1 MTLPKFLQSTLWS
14 YDLKSL
20 DPKKDYRLIITQ
32 VLNHG
37 NWEQVQWLK
46 KTYGLEKIKKVVKN
60 PSRGLWYDDV
70 LNYWQ
75 IVLSLKLP
83 KKKLK
88 EALFSLDIK
97 SH

>member
-1 MTLPKFLQSTLWS
+1 MALPKFLQSALWS

-20 DPKKDYRLIITQ
+20 DLKSDYRLIITQ

-37 NWEQVQWLK
+37 NWKQIQWLK
-46 KTYGLEKIKKVVKN
+46 KIYGLEKIKKVVSN

-75 IVLSLKLP
+75 VILNLKLP
-83 KKKLK
+83 KKKFDK
-88 EALFSLDIK
+88 ALFSLDI
-97 SH
+97 H